1 MDAFESSPQRAACS
15 GDRLLGLVRR
25 SFDRIVDYRPSST
38 ICLTDTLMSAFALF
52 SLKCPSLLS
61 FDKQRADPNL
71 RSVYGIDQAPCDTQ
85 MRETLDPVDPAQL
98 EPAYREIFRV
108 AQRSKVL
115 ESFVHMNDCYLLS
128 LDGTGYF
135 SSSTIHCAS
144 CLEKHHRNGEVT
156 YQHQMFGAAIVHPD
170 HREVSNRSRGVGV
183 WVRNWSGRES

>member
-71 RSVYGIDQAPCDTQ
+71 RPP
-85 MRETLDPVDPAQL
+85 DP
-98 EPAYREIFRV
+98 R
-108 AQRSKVL
+108 
-115 ESFVHMNDCYLLS
+115 
-128 LDGTGYF
+128 
-135 SSSTIHCAS
+135 
-144 CLEKHHRNGEVT
+144 
-156 YQHQMFGAAIVHPD
+156 
-170 HREVSNRSRGVGV
+170 
-183 WVRNWSGRES
+183 